1 VKALLPTIES
11 LDPSAG
17 ASVGAVPG
25 TYTLTLTNSG
35 SVATGGSISITAPE
49 GSGSPGN
56 ATVTLTAA
64 VTHDNDAIVAPTN
77 ATGHHPGPSSATR
90 GLGVVG
96 LRRQLLLDVTTDA
109 TASR

>member
-77 ATGHHPGPSSATR
+77 ATVITPALLQQLEGSASS
-90 GLGVVG
+90 V
-96 LRRQLLLDVTTDA
+96 
-109 TASR
+109 